1 MKAHDMAP
9 VACEAIVASA
19 LGKRRNIKLVTI
31 DSYRARDVIKG
42 WGGGREGGGKGVS
55 VSMAPT

>member
-19 LGKRRNIKLVTI
+19 LQMFVSRPQLV
-31 DSYRARDVIKG
+31 
-42 WGGGREGGGKGVS
+42 EQ
-55 VSMAPT
+55 